1 MKIGKTF
8 LFLGFLAFFSIIWN
22 WLDWNM
28 STINGVANLNKPF
41 HDIYMQLKF
50 IIFILLFGFGG
61 LLNILEKNS
70 KALVEQPKKKNVEE

>member
-28 STINGVANLNKPF
+28 VNMNTVGVNPTKPF
-41 HDIYMQLKF
+41 HEIYMQLKI

-61 LLNILEKNS
+61 LLNILEKNIETS
-70 KALVEQPKKKNVEE
+70 KEKKKKIEEE